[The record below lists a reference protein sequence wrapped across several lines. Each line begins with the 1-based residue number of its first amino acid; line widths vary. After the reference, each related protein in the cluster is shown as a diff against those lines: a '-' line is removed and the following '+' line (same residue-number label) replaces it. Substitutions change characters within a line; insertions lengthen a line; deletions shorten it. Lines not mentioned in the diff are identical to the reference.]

1 MQNKWLIETIAEL
14 AFVQEPIRFYGY
26 GMEKGIILIADDD
39 ESALIIKS
47 MLEAHLE
54 AVGVK
59 LRGRNENQPLN
70 YQMGVHVY
78 NRLDDERKTL
88 DFLEEQRFLPIVI
101 TGGKIPEVLI
111 GRGYAFR
118 CTMNEK
124 EFMEAGKKY
133 EKFTDFTKREVWGVC
148 DLIKRIRKFSDMLED
163 PQKKYQKYQKIV
175 KNLITVVL
183 IWKAVE
189 SRLWEFLNM
198 DIARKNSLEL
208 KKGYANVIS
217 MEGLSAKLQRVWIE
231 LLLALLWRGLRTR
244 KLITKG
250 LWIFIDEFQNLSLKE
265 NSVLLEMLCEARKYH
280 VNIVLATQSIAG
292 YRNDIKAA
300 LDKTAVHLYFQ
311 QELTDAKKVASLID
325 VNKKGL
331 WESKLKSLQIG
342 ESVAVGCFQV
352 RRKTI
357 SHPIIIKSD
366 FKTVEN

>member
-78 NRLDDERKTL
+78 NRFDDERKTL

-175 KNLITVVL
+175 KKLITVVL

-208 KKGYANVIS
+208 KKG
-217 MEGLSAKLQRVWIE
+217 
-231 LLLALLWRGLRTR
+231 
-244 KLITKG
+244 
-250 LWIFIDEFQNLSLKE
+250 
-265 NSVLLEMLCEARKYH
+265 
-280 VNIVLATQSIAG
+280 
-292 YRNDIKAA
+292 
-300 LDKTAVHLYFQ
+300 
-311 QELTDAKKVASLID
+311 
-325 VNKKGL
+325 
-331 WESKLKSLQIG
+331 
-342 ESVAVGCFQV
+342 
-352 RRKTI
+352 
-357 SHPIIIKSD
+357 
-366 FKTVEN
+366 